1 MSTNLPVRLVGGLAG
16 LALAVS
22 ACGLGGA
29 EQPARQQ
36 QQSSGPVKIV
46 FQTLQLKP
54 TFTDY
59 IEKTVAA
66 FEAANPDIDVE
77 WMDIPFQGAQ
87 EKLVADTTAG
97 KLPDVVNLNPSFAQ
111 PLEAKGVFTDL
122 ESAAPDA
129 KPLYVQG
136 AWDAFKVRGTTGSF
150 GFPWYIT
157 SEVTM
162 YNKKLFKKADLD
174 PDKPPATLEALISA
188 AEKIAKVGKG
198 DFYGMHPALE
208 NRFHTDLA
216 KLAVPMLD
224 ESGTWAFNTPA
235 AIAHVERLTAMYET
249 GVFAKDSL
257 TQDHAKENEAYQA
270 GKIAL
275 YPSGPN
281 FLTIVKENAP
291 DIAEATGVGPQITGS
306 DGVANMSVMGLL
318 VPKSSPNQAAAIKF
332 ATFMTNGE
340 NQLAFSKITTVLPSV
355 SEALKDPYFSTS
367 DGTPEAEAR
376 KLSAAAMQNAKNL
389 TPVEY
394 DDRVKKVVVGKVQ
407 LAMQGELTAKEA
419 LDQAVEE
426 ANQITGS

>member
-1 MSTNLPVRLVGGLAG
+1 MRTTVPVRLAAGLAG

-29 EQPARQQ
+29 EQQTPQ
-36 QQSSGPVKIV
+36 QQSTGPAKIV

-66 FEAANPDIDVE
+66 FESANKDIDVE
-77 WMDIPFQGAQ
+77 WVDIPFQGAQ
-87 EKLVADTTAG
+87 EKLVADAAAG

-111 PLEAKGVFTDL
+111 PLEAQGVFVDL
-122 ESAAPDA
+122 ESAAADA
-129 KPLYVQG
+129 KPLYVPG
-136 AWDAFKVRGTTGSF
+136 AWDAFKVRGLTGSF
-150 GFPWYIT
+150 GFPWYLT

-162 YNKKLFKKADLD
+162 YNKKLFEQAGLD
-174 PDKPPATLEALISA
+174 PDKPPATLDELYAT
-188 AEKIAKVGKG
+188 AEKIAEKGKG
-198 DFYGMHPALE
+198 DFYGLHPALE

-216 KLAVPMLD
+216 KLGVPMLD
-224 ESGTWAFNTPA
+224 ESGSWAFNTPEA
-235 AIAHVERLTAMYET
+235 VAHVERLAKLYQD
-249 GVFAKDSL
+249 GAFAKDSL

-291 DIAEATGVGPQITGS
+291 DIAAATGVGPQITGP

-332 ATFMTNGE
+332 AKYMTDGA
-340 NQLAFSKITTVLPSV
+340 NQLAFAKVTTVLPSV
-355 SEALKDPYFSTS
+355 SEALKDPYFASS
-367 DGTPEAEAR
+367 DGTPEGEAR
-376 KLSAAAMQNAKNL
+376 KLSAAAMQNAANL

-394 DDRVKKVVVGKVQ
+394 DDRVKKMVVGKVQ
-407 LAMQGELTAKEA
+407 LALQGELSAKEA

-426 ANQITGS
+426 AGQITGS